1 MIIYKYH
8 ISDNSNEIEI
18 KNIGKKKLKE
28 KLKKKYI
35 KEIAYNWLYLARSQ
49 ILKKKIQSINK
60 NKNKK

>member
-1 MIIYKYH
+1 MIINKYH